1 MEEWS
6 HLHSEKMK
14 VTECP
19 LEPEV
24 LPEVFA
30 DNSISRES
38 GCFLHNVYISY
49 TYKAL
54 IHVKEKESKLR
65 HLL

>member
-1 MEEWS
+1 MEEGS

-14 VTECP
+14 VTECH

-38 GCFLHNVYISY
+38 GCFLHNVYIFY

-54 IHVKEKESKLR
+54 IRVKEKENKLR
-65 HLL
+65 DFL